1 MPVTVMLADD
11 HAVVRDGLRAL
22 LEGGHDLQVIGVAG
36 NGREA
41 VAEAQR
47 LRPDVVIMDIAMP
60 ELDGVEATRR
70 IVERCPETRVLILSM
85 YLSAEHIHRALQA
98 GAQGYVLKESAG
110 EEVVEAI
117 RALRAGKRY
126 LSHRITETVIDDY
139 LRRLEPEPARQ
150 PLLARK
156 GRAAAGRRG
165 PHQRRDRAGPV
176 VVAEDGRNLPRPHHE
191 KAQGPRYRRAREIC
205 HAARINYLICLGY
218 RVFPTRC
225 VGFA

>member
-1 MPVTVMLADD
+1 MLEAGGKMPVSVMLADD

-22 LEGGHDLQVIGVAG
+22 LEGGNDLQVVAVAG

-41 VAEAQR
+41 VAEALR
-47 LRPDVVIMDIAMP
+47 LKPDIVIMDIAMP

-85 YLSAEHIHRALQA
+85 YLSAEHIYRALQA

-110 EEVVEAI
+110 EEVVDAI

-139 LRRLEPEPARQ
+139 LREGTNVS
-150 PLLARK
+150 PLDSLSLRERDVLQLVVEGRTNAAIALALSLSPK
-156 GRAAAGRRG
+156 T
-165 PHQRRDRAGPV
+165 V
-176 VVAEDGRNLPRPHHE
+176 ET
-191 KAQGPRYRRAREIC
+191 YRARIMKKLKVKDTVELVKFSMR
-205 HAARINYLICLGY
+205 HGLIS
-218 RVFPTRC
+218 
-225 VGFA
+225 

>member
-1 MPVTVMLADD
+1 MPVTILLADD

-22 LEGGHDLQVIGVAG
+22 IDDGEDLKVVGVAG

-47 LRPDVVIMDIAMP
+47 LHPDIVIMDIAMP

-70 IVERCPETRVLILSM
+70 IREKCPDTRVLMLSM
-85 YLSAEHIHRALQA
+85 YLSAEHIYRALQA

-110 EEVVEAI
+110 DEVVEAI

-139 LRRLEPEPARQ
+139 LREGASLS
-150 PLLARK
+150 PLDSLSLRERDVLQLVVE
-156 GRAAAGRRG
+156 GRTN
-165 PHQRRDRAGPV
+165 
-176 VVAEDGRNLPRPHHE
+176 VAI
-191 KAQGPRYRRAREIC
+191 AQALSLSPKTVETYRARIMRKLKVHDTVE
-205 HAARINYLICLGY
+205 L
-218 RVFPTRC
+218 VK
-225 VGFA
+225 FAMRHGLVT

>member
-1 MPVTVMLADD
+1 MPVSVMLADD

-22 LEGGHDLQVIGVAG
+22 LEAGNDLQVVGVAG

-41 VAEAQR
+41 VSEALR
-47 LRPDVVIMDIAMP
+47 LRPDIVIMDIAMP

-70 IVERCPETRVLILSM
+70 IVERSPETRVLILSM
-85 YLSAEHIHRALQA
+85 YLSAEHIYRALQA

-139 LRRLEPEPARQ
+139 LREGTNVS
-150 PLLARK
+150 PLDSLSLRERDVLQLVVE
-156 GRAAAGRRG
+156 GRTNAAI
-165 PHQRRDRAGPV
+165 
-176 VVAEDGRNLPRPHHE
+176 
-191 KAQGPRYRRAREIC
+191 AQALSLSPKTVETYRARIMKKLKVKDTVELVKFSMR
-205 HAARINYLICLGY
+205 HGLIS
-218 RVFPTRC
+218 
-225 VGFA
+225 

>member
-1 MPVTVMLADD
+1 MGRPKVMLADD

-22 LEGGHDLQVIGVAG
+22 LEGGNDLQVVGVAG

-41 VAEAQR
+41 VSEALR
-47 LRPDVVIMDIAMP
+47 LRPDIVIMDIAMP

-70 IVERCPETRVLILSM
+70 IVERSPETRVLILSM
-85 YLSAEHIHRALQA
+85 YLSAEHIYRALQA

-139 LRRLEPEPARQ
+139 LREGTNVS
-150 PLLARK
+150 PLDSLSLRERDVLQLVVE
-156 GRAAAGRRG
+156 GRTNAAI
-165 PHQRRDRAGPV
+165 
-176 VVAEDGRNLPRPHHE
+176 
-191 KAQGPRYRRAREIC
+191 AQALSLSPKTVETYRARIMKKLKVKDTVELVKFSMR
-205 HAARINYLICLGY
+205 HGLIS
-218 RVFPTRC
+218 
-225 VGFA
+225 

>member
-1 MPVTVMLADD
+1 MPVSVMLADD

-22 LEGGHDLQVIGVAG
+22 LEGGNDLQVVGVAG

-41 VAEAQR
+41 VSEALR
-47 LRPDVVIMDIAMP
+47 LRPDIVIMDIAMP

-70 IVERCPETRVLILSM
+70 IVERSPETRVLILSM
-85 YLSAEHIHRALQA
+85 YLSAEHIYRALQA

-139 LRRLEPEPARQ
+139 LREGTNVSPLDSLSLRERDVLQLVVEGRTNAAIAQARSLS
-150 PLLARK
+150 PK
-156 GRAAAGRRG
+156 T
-165 PHQRRDRAGPV
+165 V
-176 VVAEDGRNLPRPHHE
+176 ET
-191 KAQGPRYRRAREIC
+191 YRARIMKKLKVNDTVELVKFSMR
-205 HAARINYLICLGY
+205 HGLIS
-218 RVFPTRC
+218 
-225 VGFA
+225 

>member
-1 MPVTVMLADD
+1 MTVTVLLADD

-22 LEGGHDLQVIGVAG
+22 LEVGDLQVVAVAG

-41 VAEAQR
+41 VAEALR
-47 LRPDVVIMDIAMP
+47 LRPDIVIMDIAMP

-70 IVERCPETRVLILSM
+70 IVEKCPETRVLIQCPETRVLILSM
-85 YLSAEHIHRALQA
+85 YLSAEHIYRALQA

-139 LRRLEPEPARQ
+139 LREGANVS
-150 PLLARK
+150 PLDSLSLRERDVLQLVVE
-156 GRAAAGRRG
+156 GRTNAAI
-165 PHQRRDRAGPV
+165 
-176 VVAEDGRNLPRPHHE
+176 
-191 KAQGPRYRRAREIC
+191 AQALSLSPKTVETYRARIMKKLKVRDTVELVKFSMR
-205 HAARINYLICLGY
+205 HGLIS
-218 RVFPTRC
+218 
-225 VGFA
+225 

>member
-22 LEGGHDLQVIGVAG
+22 LEGGNDLQVVAVAG

-41 VAEAQR
+41 VAEALR
-47 LRPDVVIMDIAMP
+47 LRPDIVIMDIAMP

-85 YLSAEHIHRALQA
+85 YLSAEHIYRALQA

-110 EEVVEAI
+110 EEVVDAI

-139 LRRLEPEPARQ
+139 LREGTNVS
-150 PLLARK
+150 PLDSLSLRERDVLQLVVE
-156 GRAAAGRRG
+156 GRTNAAI
-165 PHQRRDRAGPV
+165 
-176 VVAEDGRNLPRPHHE
+176 
-191 KAQGPRYRRAREIC
+191 AQALSLSPKTVETYRARIMKKLKVKDTVELVKFSMR
-205 HAARINYLICLGY
+205 HGLIS
-218 RVFPTRC
+218 
-225 VGFA
+225 

>member
-1 MPVTVMLADD
+1 MPVSVMLADD

-22 LEGGHDLQVIGVAG
+22 LEGGNDLQVVGVAG

-41 VAEAQR
+41 VSEALR
-47 LRPDVVIMDIAMP
+47 LRPDIVIMDIAMP

-70 IVERCPETRVLILSM
+70 IVERSPETRVLILSM
-85 YLSAEHIHRALQA
+85 YLSAEHIYRALQA

-139 LRRLEPEPARQ
+139 LREGTNVS
-150 PLLARK
+150 PLDSLSLRECDVLQLVVE
-156 GRAAAGRRG
+156 GRTNAAI
-165 PHQRRDRAGPV
+165 
-176 VVAEDGRNLPRPHHE
+176 
-191 KAQGPRYRRAREIC
+191 AQALSLSPKTVETYRARIMKKLKVKDTVELVKFSMR
-205 HAARINYLICLGY
+205 HGLIS
-218 RVFPTRC
+218 
-225 VGFA
+225 

>member
-1 MPVTVMLADD
+1 MPVSVMLADD

-22 LEGGHDLQVIGVAG
+22 LESGNDLQVVAVAG

-41 VAEAQR
+41 VAEAIR
-47 LRPDVVIMDIAMP
+47 LRPDIVIMDIAMP

-85 YLSAEHIHRALQA
+85 YLSAEHIYRALQA

-110 EEVVEAI
+110 EEVVDAI

-139 LRRLEPEPARQ
+139 LREGTNVS
-150 PLLARK
+150 PLDSLSLRERDVLQLVVE
-156 GRAAAGRRG
+156 GRTNAAI
-165 PHQRRDRAGPV
+165 
-176 VVAEDGRNLPRPHHE
+176 
-191 KAQGPRYRRAREIC
+191 AQALSLSPKTVETYRARIMKKLKIRDTVELVKFSMR
-205 HAARINYLICLGY
+205 HGLIS
-218 RVFPTRC
+218 
-225 VGFA
+225 